1 MSLDTSWQWV
11 SSGITDVGNV
21 RKVNEDAI
29 LDRPQTG
36 LWVVAD
42 GMGGHEAGDVA
53 SSTIVAALSALGD
66 HDRPREFVDAVE
78 DCIINVNRRLYEASS
93 VTGQIMG
100 STVVA
105 VLALPGY
112 ALCMWA
118 GDSRVYRLRNY
129 ALEELT
135 TDHSEVEELIA
146 EGSLRRE
153 DAENYPGEN
162 VITRAVGGESELYL
176 EVRMFELKHK
186 DRFLLCSD
194 GLYKDLSFKEIESL
208 LSDGAVTTACRK
220 LLDLAKSRRCS
231 DNVSIIGVDFEQR

>member
-1 MSLDTSWQWV
+1 METAWQWV
-11 SSGITDVGNV
+11 SSGVTDVGNV

-29 LDRPQTG
+29 LDRPQSG

-42 GMGGHEAGDVA
+42 GMGGHAAGDVA
-53 SSTIVAALSALGD
+53 SSSIVTALSALGEY
-66 HDRPREFVDAVE
+66 DRPRAFVDAVE
-78 DCIINVNRRLYEASS
+78 DCIIDVNRRLYDASS
-93 VTGQIMG
+93 AAGNIMG
-100 STVVA
+100 STVAA

-129 ALEELT
+129 VLEELT

-153 DAENYPGEN
+153 DADNYPGEN
-162 VITRAVGGESELYL
+162 VITRAVGGEPELYL
-176 EVRMFELKHK
+176 EVRMFELRHK

-194 GLYKDLSFKEIESL
+194 GLYKDITFKEIETI
-208 LSDGAVTTACRK
+208 LSDGAVSSACQQ
-220 LLDLAKSRRCS
+220 LLSLAKSRRCS
-231 DNVSIIGVDFEQR
+231 DNVSIIGVDFELR